1 MPLIGLCKSHEIFEI
16 ADTYMTIESNNRS
29 GELVPSDEV
38 TSLIQYSLGELGL
51 HAECEVS
58 LTFVDE
64 AEMTELH
71 IKWMDD
77 PGSTVVLSFPMDL
90 PETQGEVVTL
100 GDIVISPDFATA
112 QANLAGHTP
121 EHEMFIL
128 ATHGLLHILGYDH
141 AEAVEEKV
149 MFDLQESLVKQ
160 WSAES
165 K

>member
-1 MPLIGLCKSHEIFEI
+1 
-16 ADTYMTIESNNRS
+16 MTIEITNKS
-29 GELVPSDEV
+29 GALAPGDQIQSLLAFAMSELD
-38 TSLIQYSLGELGL
+38 L
-51 HAECEVS
+51 HPDCDLNV
-58 LTFVDE
+58 TFVDD

-71 IKWMDD
+71 IKWMDE
-77 PGSTVVLSFPMDL
+77 PGSTDVLSFPMDL

-112 QANLAGHTP
+112 QANLAGHSP